1 MTRKA
6 QTYLTRIKA
15 AGSIYD
21 LQGVEIA
28 FKQDCTLGW
37 DDIDH
42 LCKAADGKR
51 YTLTNS
57 EDTIRL
63 KNLLFFRV
71 KAEMDAYHDMS
82 HAPESNTAEEI
93 QRQRARFCSVWQ
105 VLEEAELVDEYDAW
119 KCAGSIGNGQNPE
132 KLKGCFAFK
141 PSTVNDL
148 RTAQS
153 KEEKKPIRVA
163 ATEWLKESEFESF
176 LQNLLMD
183 HPFILRHT
191 SELCYRDGTM
201 HCLLVRCEGKREA
214 VAVEPEGY
222 GYARYAA
229 LVTVE

>member
-28 FKQDCTLGW
+28 FKQDTTLGW
-37 DDIDH
+37 DDIVR
-42 LCKAADGKR
+42 LCKAADEKR

-63 KNLLFFRV
+63 KNILFLRA

-82 HAPESNTAEEI
+82 RAPESNTAEEI
-93 QRQRARFCSVWQ
+93 ERQRARFCSVWQ
-105 VLEEAELVDEYDAW
+105 VLEEAELTDEYDAW
-119 KCAGSIGNGQNPE
+119 KYAGSFRSEQNPAE
-132 KLKGCFAFK
+132 LKGCFAFK
-141 PSTVNDL
+141 PCTVNDL
-148 RTAQS
+148 RKAQT
-153 KEEKKPIRVA
+153 EEEEQPIRVT
-163 ATEWLKESEFESF
+163 ATEWLEENEFESF

-183 HPFILRHT
+183 HHFILRHT

-201 HCLLVRCEGKREA
+201 HCLLVRCKGKREA

-229 LVTVE
+229 LVTVN